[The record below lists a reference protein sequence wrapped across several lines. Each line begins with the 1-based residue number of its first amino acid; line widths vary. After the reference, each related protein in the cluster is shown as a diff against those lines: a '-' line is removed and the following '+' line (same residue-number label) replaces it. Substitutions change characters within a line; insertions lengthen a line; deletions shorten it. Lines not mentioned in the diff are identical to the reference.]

1 MPGSTP
7 SRVEIDNLGIPPL
20 AGICS
25 YAAAARPGLPVE
37 QTVLRLKRCNYVL
50 RRLHDVGAAHLAA
63 TPEWEVKCG
72 LSLHVWLDAEHASAL
87 QARIAEMR
95 EPPLGLDTVPDER
108 LEAAFEELIRAGSTV
123 ELLAGS
129 YAAARHALVTA
140 LADHLE
146 LLNPL
151 FDHPTRRLLRTIV
164 REQEEMLGWGRAALD
179 ALASGDGRGE
189 ADRFATHV
197 VAYLAAAG
205 GVSGADAV
213 PADSELPEPR
223 WDGTPFEMDA
233 EPRRDHRFA
242 DAFNATAKID
252 EYWRD
257 ESRPADER
265 VWALAY
271 KRLRE
276 MDVPEWIAPII
287 GKTRG
292 KPWAYYNDLSRQLW
306 DEARHAMM
314 GEVAIVALG
323 VPFYEFP
330 IDWASSVSL
339 NREFTPL
346 EAHIVLWRIEQG
358 LMPGSTGK
366 RREWVVAHDHGDDLL
381 AALQDYDWADEV
393 LHAQI
398 GRRWL
403 ADAYPSRAELT
414 QIADELMERWEAR
427 LDYYAGLST
436 GRDWWPE
443 FVSLAREHARLPG

>member
-1 MPGSTP
+1 M
-7 SRVEIDNLGIPPL
+7 
-20 AGICS
+20 
-25 YAAAARPGLPVE
+25 
-37 QTVLRLKRCNYVL
+37 
-50 RRLHDVGAAHLAA
+50 
-63 TPEWEVKCG
+63 KCG

-95 EPPLGLDTVPDER
+95 EPPLGLDAVPDER

-123 ELLAGS
+123 ELLAGA

-179 ALASGDGRGE
+179 ALASDDGRGE

-213 PADSELPEPR
+213 PADSELAR
-223 WDGTPFEMDA
+223 AALGWHAVRDGCRAASRRTDSSTRSTR
-233 EPRRDHRFA
+233 PRRSTSTS
-242 DAFNATAKID
+242 AT
-252 EYWRD
+252 
-257 ESRPADER
+257 SRGRPMSAS
-265 VWALAY
+265 WALAY

-276 MDVPEWIAPII
+276 MDVPEWMAPII

-292 KPWAYYNDLSRQLW
+292 KPWAYYRDLSRQLW

-381 AALQDYDWADEV
+381 R
-393 LHAQI
+393 
-398 GRRWL
+398 G
-403 ADAYPSRAELT
+403 P
-414 QIADELMERWEAR
+414 
-427 LDYYAGLST
+427 AGLRLG
-436 GRDWWPE
+436 GRGAARADRQA
-443 FVSLAREHARLPG
+443 LARGRLPEPGGAHADRG